1 MGINLAQDWPVYLLL
16 AAVVYFFIYV
26 IINSKK
32 QDRVS
37 TGGPDKGKDKV

>member
-32 QDRVS
+32 QERVNKE
-37 TGGPDKGKDKV
+37 GPDKGKDKV